1 MTPDTDFDLQS
12 FLPYLLNRA
21 AEETGLKFQKIYKDR
36 YGMLRTEWR
45 VLAHLGGYGTMT
57 ATEIGARA
65 GVHKTKISRAVARLE
80 LLGFLARSGNQT
92 DRRQEFLGLTK
103 KGQAAYADLS
113 QSAQRFNAELTRS
126 LSEHDQAVLTRCLT
140 SLAAG

>member
-1 MTPDTDFDLQS
+1 MTSDTDFDLQK

-45 VLAHLGGYGTMT
+45 VLAHLGQFGTMT

-65 GVHKTKISRAVARLE
+65 GVHKTKISRAVVQLE
-80 LLGFLARSGNQT
+80 QRGFLTRNASET
-92 DRRQEFLGLTK
+92 DRRQEMLSLSK
-103 KGQAAYADLS
+103 KGRTAYLDLS
-113 QSAQRFNAELTRS
+113 AAALEFNAALVRAIS
-126 LSEHDQAVLTRCLT
+126 KQDRKVLIRCLRQLT
-140 SLAAG
+140 GG